1 MSPYVATHARGD
13 GCLLGRR
20 RFRILVFNVT
30 VHGSCFDLETFAR
43 PGLQQRPLHVF
54 PSQRRRRSVFGFQEH
69 RLFQKIVRSFSPAMT
84 LARPLRRLRSHDL
97 LPRTVFSCLDLR
109 AASSTICRAD
119 SCEPTRP
126 IATDSA
132 PHFRTSEARSSSS
145 GARSEVEFITT
156 QRGVKHFSRIEE
168 KNFKKIFAVTQ
179 PNRRAHKML
188 CARAWISP
196 LVQPKRTSLST
207 HGDVRRQVR
216 TAHVQACLGEST
228 APNTRTSASV
238 CSETRSRRRRGTGP
252 RRGCLRD
259 HVVTFSTCA
268 RARCLIPSAT

>member
-1 MSPYVATHARGD
+1 MSEDATLAVCSLWHCPAGHPGSLLTTTLPCGARTFLGGGFPHRRDRPADHARGD

-69 RLFQKIVRSFSPAMT
+69 RLFQKVVRSFSPAMT

-132 PHFRTSEARSSSS
+132 PHFRTSEARSS
-145 GARSEVEFITT
+145 
-156 QRGVKHFSRIEE
+156 
-168 KNFKKIFAVTQ
+168 
-179 PNRRAHKML
+179 
-188 CARAWISP
+188 
-196 LVQPKRTSLST
+196 
-207 HGDVRRQVR
+207 
-216 TAHVQACLGEST
+216 
-228 APNTRTSASV
+228 
-238 CSETRSRRRRGTGP
+238 
-252 RRGCLRD
+252 
-259 HVVTFSTCA
+259 
-268 RARCLIPSAT
+268 